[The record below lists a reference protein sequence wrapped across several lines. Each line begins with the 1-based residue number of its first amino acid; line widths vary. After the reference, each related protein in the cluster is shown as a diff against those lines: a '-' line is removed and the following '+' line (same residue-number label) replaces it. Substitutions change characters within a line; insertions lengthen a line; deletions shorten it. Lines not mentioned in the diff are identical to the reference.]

1 MVAPGILGPRVR
13 ASLKSHLRSSLPRS
27 DPGDPQGLLGEAEGE
42 GKLVPWGVDIG
53 QWEEQG
59 GDILATPSGS
69 LSAVRLCPTWLSA
82 VRICFPS
89 FLVHLSFP
97 HSCSLEVL
105 AQMFDLGSD
114 F

>member
-1 MVAPGILGPRVR
+1 MRV
-13 ASLKSHLRSSLPRS
+13 SLKSHLCSSLPRS
-27 DPGDPQGLLGEAEGE
+27 DPVDLQGLLGEAEGE
-42 GKLVPWGVDIG
+42 GKLVPRGVDIG
-53 QWEEQG
+53 QWEERG

-69 LSAVRLCPTWLSA
+69 RSAIRLCPTWLCA

-89 FLVHLSFP
+89 FLVHSSFP
-97 HSCSLEVL
+97 HSCSLKVS

>member
-1 MVAPGILGPRVR
+1 M
-13 ASLKSHLRSSLPRS
+13 
-27 DPGDPQGLLGEAEGE
+27 DPQGLLGEADGE
-42 GKLVPWGVDIG
+42 GKLVPRGVDIG

-59 GDILATPSGS
+59 GDILAT
-69 LSAVRLCPTWLSA
+69 LSSSHSALRLCPTWLSA

-89 FLVHLSFP
+89 FLVHSSFP

-105 AQMFDLGSD
+105 AQKFDIGSD